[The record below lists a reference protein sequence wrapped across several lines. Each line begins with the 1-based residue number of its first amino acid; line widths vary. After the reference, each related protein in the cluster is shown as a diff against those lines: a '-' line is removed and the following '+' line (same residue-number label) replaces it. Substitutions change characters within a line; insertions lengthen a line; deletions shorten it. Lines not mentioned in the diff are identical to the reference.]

1 MASKRK
7 NLSFA
12 EKNELIEKFQNSNL
26 SKVAFSKANS
36 IPRTTFNN
44 ILAAKLCSSNA
55 QICDQERKRQRLS
68 PYENV
73 DKAVL
78 SWIKYAR
85 SQNAPISWNV
95 FKEKSLEFANELG
108 ESSFVASNGWLQ
120 RFNSRHNL
128 SFKKLC
134 GEAADF
140 DSSSLKEW
148 KDVVLRDILER
159 YESANVFNVD
169 ECGLFY
175 RILPDRTLCF
185 NGEKC
190 VGGKKSKERLTVL
203 LAANMD
209 VSEKIIP
216 LVIGKFLKPRCMK
229 NCKSLPLFYDANS
242 KAWMTADIWEK
253 TLRRWDLNFSKQKRK
268 VALIADNCTAHCTVD
283 GLKSIELVFLPPNS
297 TCVLQPLD
305 QGIIQNFKATY
316 RKLLLQDMISAID
329 RKEQLQ
335 VSVLNVIFYI
345 DQSWNMVSQ
354 KTIANCFRHAGFH
367 SSPESEELLE
377 DDDEDLPLTELAEKL
392 RNRGYAIPDENLY
405 TKIDEDLATNS
416 EASIQDIVSNVIN
429 SNAEGSD
436 DEDDSECE
444 KKSVST
450 SDALKAIDDL
460 RCFFTNSEAADEHLK
475 AIRDLEK
482 VELTTKKIRQSCI
495 SQYFK

>member
-1 MASKRK
+1 M
-7 NLSFA
+7 NL
-12 EKNELIEKFQNSNL
+12 
-26 SKVAFSKANS
+26 
-36 IPRTTFNN
+36 PT
-44 ILAAKLCSSNA
+44 SSTLMN
-55 QICDQERKRQRLS
+55 
-68 PYENV
+68 
-73 DKAVL
+73 
-78 SWIKYAR
+78 
-85 SQNAPISWNV
+85 
-95 FKEKSLEFANELG
+95 
-108 ESSFVASNGWLQ
+108 
-120 RFNSRHNL
+120 
-128 SFKKLC
+128 
-134 GEAADF
+134 ADF
-140 DSSSLKEW
+140 
-148 KDVVLRDILER
+148 
-159 YESANVFNVD
+159 
-169 ECGLFY
+169 FY

-185 NGEKC
+185 KGEKC
-190 VGGKKSKERLTVL
+190 VGLKKSKERLTVL

-209 VSEKIIP
+209 GSEKIIP

-229 NCKSLPLFYDANS
+229 NCKSLSLFYDANS
-242 KAWMTADIWEK
+242 KAWMTADNWEK

-335 VSVLNVIFYI
+335 VS
-345 DQSWNMVSQ
+345 
-354 KTIANCFRHAGFH
+354 
-367 SSPESEELLE
+367 PESEELLE

-416 EASIQDIVSNVIN
+416 EASIQDIVSNVLN

-482 VELTTKKIRQSCI
+482 LCLQPKKVGNLVYLNILNKCNE
-495 SQYFK
+495 YGCTYVCVLYLD

>member
-12 EKNELIEKFQNSNL
+12 AKNELIEKFKKSNL
-26 SKVAFSKANS
+26 SKAAFAKANS
-36 IPRTTFNN
+36 IPRTTLNN
-44 ILAAKLCSSNA
+44 ILTAKLCSSSVE
-55 QICDQERKRQRLS
+55 IGDQERKRQRLS

-73 DKAVL
+73 DKALLV
-78 SWIKYAR
+78 WIKKAR

-95 FKEKSLEFANELG
+95 LKEKSLECAKELG

-140 DSSSLKEW
+140 DSSSINDW

-159 YESANVFNVD
+159 YEPANVFNAD

-185 NGEKC
+185 KGEKC

-209 VSEKIIP
+209 GSEKMIP

-229 NCKSLPLFYDANS
+229 NCKTLPLFYDANS

-253 TLRRWDLNFSKQKRK
+253 TLKKWDGIFSKQNRK

-283 GLKSIELVFLPPNS
+283 LKSIELVFLPPNS
-297 TCVLQPLD
+297 TCVSQPLD
-305 QGIIQNFKATY
+305 QGIIQNFKTIY
-316 RKLLLQDMISAID
+316 RKLLLKDMISAID
-329 RKEQLQ
+329 RKEQFQ
-335 VSVLNVIFYI
+335 VSVLNAIFYI
-345 DQSWNMVSQ
+345 EQSWNMVSQ
-354 KTIANCFRHAGFH
+354 KTIENCFRHAGFH
-367 SSPESEELLE
+367 SSIECEELSE
-377 DDDEDLPLTELAEKL
+377 SADEDFPLTELAEKL
-392 RNRGYAIPDENLY
+392 RNRGCAIPDENLY
-405 TKIDEDLATNS
+405 VKFDEDLATNS
-416 EASIQDIVSNVIN
+416 EASIQDIVSNVLN
-429 SNAEGSD
+429 LNAEGSD

-444 KKSVST
+444 KKLVSA
-450 SDALKAIDDL
+450 SDALKAIHDL
-460 RCFFTNSEAADEHLK
+460 RCFFTNSEAAGEHLK
-475 AIRDLEK
+475 AITDLEK
-482 VELTTKKIRQSCI
+482 VVLTTKKMKQTCI
-495 SQYFK
+495 SDYF